1 MVGGSG
7 GYLRTGD
14 GVRRRQG
21 WLEGRVCSLD
31 WLGGQAE
38 DSRRFTG
45 LYLLLLGGRRSLV
58 IIIVIVIFV
67 FLSLWGRIYL
77 KLRSHSISEKQ
88 PDGCHGFDDQGK
100 DLIVFL
106 SFSGET
112 RYSRSPRYAPSR
124 SKYRSDPSYL
134 RSALT
139 NFFIHTLTF
148 CIGSCRLRD
157 FLPSGP
163 QIVSI
168 VIYVGL
174 FFTGTAEK
182 STSPVEE
189 GCPWNAN
196 IFGANTQRS

>member
-1 MVGGSG
+1 MVTTPVLTNRTDVRLAQISPGHASSSSSSFFLFGVG
-7 GYLRTGD
+7 FILR
-14 GVRRRQG
+14 
-21 WLEGRVCSLD
+21 
-31 WLGGQAE
+31 
-38 DSRRFTG
+38 
-45 LYLLLLGGRRSLV
+45 
-58 IIIVIVIFV
+58 
-67 FLSLWGRIYL
+67 
-77 KLRSHSISEKQ
+77 LRSHNISATQ

-100 DLIVFL
+100 DIIVFV

-148 CIGSCRLRD
+148 CFGSCRLRD

>member
-1 MVGGSG
+1 
-7 GYLRTGD
+7 
-14 GVRRRQG
+14 
-21 WLEGRVCSLD
+21 VCSLD

-45 LYLLLLGGRRSLV
+45 LYLLLLGGRRRLV
-58 IIIVIVIFV
+58 IVIVIFV

-100 DLIVFL
+100 DIIVFV

-112 RYSRSPRYAPSR
+112 RYSRSPRYASSR

-134 RSALT
+134 RSART
-139 NFFIHTLTF
+139 NFFIHTLTL

>member
-1 MVGGSG
+1 MVFVDGRVGWRAGRARWVGLVAKRRIRGGLLASTFFFGVEEGGSSSSSSSSSSFFLFG
-7 GYLRTGD
+7 AGFILR
-14 GVRRRQG
+14 
-21 WLEGRVCSLD
+21 
-31 WLGGQAE
+31 
-38 DSRRFTG
+38 
-45 LYLLLLGGRRSLV
+45 
-58 IIIVIVIFV
+58 
-67 FLSLWGRIYL
+67 
-77 KLRSHSISEKQ
+77 LRSHNISATQ
-88 PDGCHGFDDQGK
+88 PDGCHRFDDQGK
-100 DLIVFL
+100 DLIVFV